1 MSQTARVLFRPLP
14 AAGLL
19 LAASAFSVPI
29 KAEDALDTVVVTG
42 VRGTQQRTLT
52 DSPVPIDVYTSE
64 QLTATGKSG
73 LKEILARLIPS
84 MNVPTFNGGGT
95 GFLVRGISMRGLG
108 GDQVL
113 ILVNGKRRHN
123 TAMINNNARVGNA
136 SAPVDLDLIPTAAVE
151 RIEVLRD
158 GAAAQYGSD
167 AIAGVINIILKR
179 DAQGASSDTSLG
191 QYYDGDGT
199 TGHQAANVGSPL
211 GDGGFF
217 NLSLDGKVQEP
228 YIRDAGATG
237 QLYFNQADGT
247 PDPRESNRHGWGN
260 EYGLG
265 RDRTASTA
273 YNLELPLQDALKL
286 YSFSTLSYRNS
297 NKDLGHRKPTDITSL
312 AGVEGAPY
320 GNGGQARREIE
331 EVDYQ
336 ATAGLKGLV
345 SGWDWDLSSS
355 YGRDRAQLYTDN
367 NLNISNGPDFSQHRF
382 HLGNEIF
389 DQWTNNL
396 DFTRA
401 LDIGWS
407 SPLQT
412 SVGVEYRWEQFTLE
426 EGEPNSYNQGSYV
439 IPTGPFAGRVP
450 DPGLFSVAGTSPED
464 AGRADRHSTAG
475 YLDLGL
481 NLTPNWYVGTAV
493 RHESY
498 NQGIGE
504 TTSGKFTTRY
514 EFLPGY
520 AVRAAVSKGFRAPS
534 LAQEEFS
541 TTSSITQFGAGG
553 ATSVVRT
560 KQMRPDSAEAI
571 ALGAKALKPETS
583 MSYSLGLTAEPMP
596 RLRMTADWYL
606 IDIDDRILQTG
617 VLSGSA
623 VSSIL
628 VANGLPA
635 NLAGQY
641 YANAADTRTQGVD
654 LVAEYTQ
661 PLEAYGEAK
670 FSLAYN
676 HNKNSIRS
684 LADNPSQLSSLGAG
698 YVLFDRQQQMD
709 LTRATP
715 KDKWIA
721 NTRYRVAA
729 WNVNLTLTRYGQYT
743 EGSNLPEN
751 DRTYSAKWI
760 TDLDVAYDLTDH
772 VTVALGA
779 NNLFDVYPDKKGIRT
794 WAGTY
799 EYGMF
804 SPYGFGGGFYY
815 GRVSVAF

>member
-1 MSQTARVLFRPLP
+1 MNPTARVLFRPLP

-19 LAASAFSVPI
+19 LAASAFSTPL
-29 KAEDALDTVVVTG
+29 KADDALETVVVTG

-95 GFLVRGISMRGLG
+95 GFLVRGISLRGLG

-136 SAPVDLDLIPTAAVE
+136 SAPVDLDLIPTAAIE

-179 DAQGASSDTSLG
+179 DAQGASAESSLG

-199 TGHQAANVGSPL
+199 TGHQTANFGAPL

-228 YIRDAGATG
+228 YIRDASATG
-237 QLYFNQADGT
+237 QLYFNQADGS

-273 YNLELPLQDALKL
+273 YNLELALQDDLKL

-312 AGVEGAPY
+312 AGVDGAPY

-336 ATAGLKGLV
+336 ATAGLKGLL

-412 SVGVEYRWEQFTLE
+412 SFGVEYRWEQFTLE

-534 LAQEEFS
+534 LAQEAFS
-541 TTSSITQFGAGG
+541 TTSSITQFGVGG

-571 ALGAKALKPETS
+571 ALGATALKPETS

-623 VSSIL
+623 VSNIL

-661 PLEAYGEAK
+661 PLQAYGEAK

-709 LTRATP
+709 LTQATP

-721 NTRYRVAA
+721 STRYRVAA
-729 WNVNLTLTRYGQYT
+729 WNVNLTLTRYGEYT